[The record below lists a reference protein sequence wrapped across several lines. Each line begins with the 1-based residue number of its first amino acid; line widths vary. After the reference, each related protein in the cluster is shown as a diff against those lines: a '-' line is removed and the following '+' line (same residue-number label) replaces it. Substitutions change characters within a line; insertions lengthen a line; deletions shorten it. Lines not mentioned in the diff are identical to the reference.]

1 MAVLKPRER
10 LVYFRVSE
18 DEFRQFVSV
27 CEQAGARS
35 VSDLARNAV
44 QRLIAE
50 GQRQRDG
57 NELEEKMQV
66 LERLIAAVTEQLQ
79 LLSSQ
84 SREAAVAA
92 LAQWRRTVLLGNQ
105 SSGPKQSERRITMRL
120 LSSGPDDPMNGL
132 VHDERPV
139 FPTIARQP
147 YVLPNGNDEPEPPQS
162 FDVLVAGAEILAAA
176 AFVSDSRRRRRDLL
190 PSSSVPRCTRRC
202 C

>member
-1 MAVLKPRER
+1 
-10 LVYFRVSE
+10 VYFRVSE

-50 GQRQRDG
+50 GQKQRDG

-84 SREAAVAA
+84 SSRETAIAA
-92 LAQWRRTVLLGNQ
+92 LP
-105 SSGPKQSERRITMRL
+105 S
-120 LSSGPDDPMNGL
+120 
-132 VHDERPV
+132 
-139 FPTIARQP
+139 
-147 YVLPNGNDEPEPPQS
+147 
-162 FDVLVAGAEILAAA
+162 GAER
-176 AFVSDSRRRRRDLL
+176 FFWETNGTDQNSRREE
-190 PSSSVPRCTRRC
+190 
-202 C
+202 

>member
-1 MAVLKPRER
+1 VAVLKPRER

-57 NELEEKMQV
+57 HELEEKMQV

-84 SREAAVAA
+84 TREAPVAA
-92 LAQWRRTVLLGNQ
+92 
-105 SSGPKQSERRITMRL
+105 I
-120 LSSGPDDPMNGL
+120 
-132 VHDERPV
+132 
-139 FPTIARQP
+139 
-147 YVLPNGNDEPEPPQS
+147 PNG
-162 FDVLVAGAEILAAA
+162 AERFFWETTANQNGQGEE
-176 AFVSDSRRRRRDLL
+176 
-190 PSSSVPRCTRRC
+190 
-202 C
+202 

>member
-50 GQRQRDG
+50 GQRHREG
-57 NELEEKMQV
+57 NGMDEKIQA

-79 LLSSQ
+79 LLSVKQ
-84 SREAAVAA
+84 APEAPIEFAPGAA
-92 LAQWRRTVLLGNQ
+92 EYFPAAKSIRQ
-105 SSGPKQSERRITMRL
+105 
-120 LSSGPDDPMNGL
+120 NGQG
-132 VHDERPV
+132 E
-139 FPTIARQP
+139 
-147 YVLPNGNDEPEPPQS
+147 E
-162 FDVLVAGAEILAAA
+162 
-176 AFVSDSRRRRRDLL
+176 
-190 PSSSVPRCTRRC
+190 
-202 C
+202 

>member
-1 MAVLKPRER
+1 VAVLKPRER

-66 LERLIAAVTEQLQ
+66 LERLIAAVTAQLQ
-79 LLSSQ
+79 LLSAQ
-84 SREAAVAA
+84 GREAAAVAA
-92 LAQWRRTVLLGNQ
+92 VPGGADQFFWRTATEDQNG
-105 SSGPKQSERRITMRL
+105 RR
-120 LSSGPDDPMNGL
+120 
-132 VHDERPV
+132 E
-139 FPTIARQP
+139 
-147 YVLPNGNDEPEPPQS
+147 E
-162 FDVLVAGAEILAAA
+162 
-176 AFVSDSRRRRRDLL
+176 
-190 PSSSVPRCTRRC
+190 
-202 C
+202 